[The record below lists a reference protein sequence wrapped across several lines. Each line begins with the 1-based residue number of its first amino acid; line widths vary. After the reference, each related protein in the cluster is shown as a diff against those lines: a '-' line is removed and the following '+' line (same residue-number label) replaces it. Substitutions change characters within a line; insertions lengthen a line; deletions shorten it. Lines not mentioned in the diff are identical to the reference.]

1 MKVVPVMDSRPSL
14 LVENIVSSNSLP
26 LVSMALEK
34 KTNQNLR
41 VAISSIVNPLHEV
54 GLSPS
59 YVGTKVM

>member
-26 LVSMALEK
+26 LVSMSLEK

-41 VAISSIVNPLHEV
+41 AAISSIVNPLHEV
-54 GLSPS
+54 GL
-59 YVGTKVM
+59 